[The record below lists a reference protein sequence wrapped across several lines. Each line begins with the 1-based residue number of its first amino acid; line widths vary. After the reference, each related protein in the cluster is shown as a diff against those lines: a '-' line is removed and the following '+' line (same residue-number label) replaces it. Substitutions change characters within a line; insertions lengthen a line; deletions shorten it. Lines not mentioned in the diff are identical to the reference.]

1 MCPMTETVVNVS
13 GILSSKPSVFVL
25 LVGSTLRQ
33 LPGLHAD
40 KQTAAQ
46 QRSTAVSQHSETQI
60 SKYQKNTEEWV
71 FSFERIQ
78 QPEASL
84 WFPE

>member
-1 MCPMTETVVNVS
+1 MNVS
-13 GILSSKPSVFVL
+13 GLLSSKPSVFVL
-25 LVGSTLRQ
+25 LVGSASRR

-46 QRSTAVSQHSETQI
+46 QWSTAVSQQSETQI

-84 WFPE
+84 RFPE